1 MFERKEMNKG
11 HLRKN
16 LVNLII
22 YAGFEKILNIIL
34 ELMKTSAA
42 DIDPLFLFENM
53 TFGNDRFKNR
63 GCGF

>member
-11 HLRKN
+11 HLREN
-16 LVNLII
+16 LMNLII

-42 DIDPLFLFENM
+42 DTDPLFLLENM

>member
-1 MFERKEMNKG
+1 M
-11 HLRKN
+11 
-16 LVNLII
+16 NLII

-42 DIDPLFLFENM
+42 DKDPLFLFENM